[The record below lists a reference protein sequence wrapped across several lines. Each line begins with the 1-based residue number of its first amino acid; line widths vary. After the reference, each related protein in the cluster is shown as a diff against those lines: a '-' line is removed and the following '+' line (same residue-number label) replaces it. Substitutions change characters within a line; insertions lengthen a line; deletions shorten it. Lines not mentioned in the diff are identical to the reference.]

1 MYEQTIGLNTGQ
13 KTLSSRVAIALL
25 LLVALSYVTNAM
37 DRSLYPQLVP
47 YINKHFG
54 FSLSE
59 GGFLS
64 TIFALGMGIGGIPA
78 GFLIDKMSRKSVTI
92 LGIFIYSLFT
102 LLNAYSNSFW
112 DLASYRV
119 LTGIGEALQQTALFA
134 MVGAYFYRYRTVAIG
149 SLNAAYGIGA
159 FLGPVLGMQLFLRTG
174 EYWQTPLIAFGG
186 IGLVFCVVF
195 QSFVPKLFSEAKG
208 IASAVRHRQIESH
221 LPKRL
226 LTKNVVLV
234 SIANVMTGLSTF
246 GYLGLYPTFLKTSL
260 HFSTSNTALCA
271 SMYGVGA
278 FMGLP
283 AGFIGDKLNQKRVI
297 ILAALGSM
305 VVYLFMFNVAQTPS
319 MQALLSFLQGVCA
332 SGFLF
337 VNIYSLTQRSVRNDF
352 LGRASG
358 IASSA
363 HYLPAAFSG
372 MLLGWMVGHLDWG
385 FAAIIQLAI
394 FPLIAI
400 SAMLM
405 FDSKLTSRV
414 ERHDAVAENTVSE

>member
-1 MYEQTIGLNTGQ
+1 MSDQIIGSNPEQ

-59 GGFLS
+59 GGFLA

-78 GFLIDKMSRKSVTI
+78 GYLIDRLSRKSVTI
-92 LGIFIYSLFT
+92 IGIFIYSLFT
-102 LLNAYSNSFW
+102 LMNAYSNSFW
-112 DLASYRV
+112 DLSSYRV
-119 LTGIGEALQQTALFA
+119 LTGVGEALQQTALFA

-159 FLGPVLGMQLFLRTG
+159 FLGPVVGMQLFLKTG
-174 EYWQTPLIAFGG
+174 EQWQTPLIAFGAA
-186 IGLVFCVVF
+186 GLVFCLLF
-195 QSFVPKLFSEAKG
+195 WAFVPRLFSEAKG
-208 IASAVRHRQIESH
+208 IAGAVRHRQVEAH
-221 LPKRL
+221 LPTHL
-226 LTKNVVLV
+226 ATKNLILV
-234 SIANVMTGLSTF
+234 SLANVLTGLSTF

-260 HFSTSNTALCA
+260 HFSTSATALCA

-283 AGFIGDKLNQKRVI
+283 AGFIGDKWNQKRVI
-297 ILAALGSM
+297 LLAALGSM
-305 VVYLFMFNVAQTPS
+305 VVYLFMFNIAQTPP

-337 VNIYSLTQRSVRNDF
+337 VNIYSLSQRSVRNEF

-358 IASSA
+358 IASSS

-372 MLLGWMVGHLDWG
+372 MLLGWMVGHLGWG
-385 FAAIIQLAI
+385 TAAIVQLAI
-394 FPLIAI
+394 FPLLAI
-400 SAMLM
+400 TAMLM
-405 FDSKLTSRV
+405 FDSKLTSKV
-414 ERHDAVAENTVSE
+414 ELLKA

>member
-1 MYEQTIGLNTGQ
+1 MSDQIIGSNPEQR
-13 KTLSSRVAIALL
+13 TLSSRVAIALL

-59 GGFLS
+59 GGFLA

-78 GFLIDKMSRKSVTI
+78 GYLIDRLSRKSVTI
-92 LGIFIYSLFT
+92 IGIFIYSLFT
-102 LLNAYSNSFW
+102 LMNAYSNSFW
-112 DLASYRV
+112 DLSSYRV
-119 LTGIGEALQQTALFA
+119 LTGVGEALQQTALFA

-159 FLGPVLGMQLFLRTG
+159 FLGPVVGMQLFLKTG
-174 EYWQTPLIAFGG
+174 EQWQTPLIAFGAA
-186 IGLVFCVVF
+186 GLVFCLLF
-195 QSFVPKLFSEAKG
+195 WSFVPKLFSEAKG
-208 IASAVRHRQIESH
+208 IAGAVRHRQVEDH
-221 LPKRL
+221 LPTHL
-226 LTKNVVLV
+226 ATKNLILV
-234 SIANVMTGLSTF
+234 SLANVLTGLSTF

-260 HFSTSNTALCA
+260 HFSTSATALCA

-283 AGFIGDKLNQKRVI
+283 AGFIGDKWNQKRVI
-297 ILAALGSM
+297 LLAALGSM
-305 VVYLFMFNVAQTPS
+305 VVYLFMFNIAQTPP

-337 VNIYSLTQRSVRNDF
+337 VNIYSLSQRSVRNEF

-358 IASSA
+358 IASSS

-372 MLLGWMVGHLDWG
+372 MLLGWMVGHLGWG
-385 FAAIIQLAI
+385 TAAIVQLAI
-394 FPLIAI
+394 FPLLAI
-400 SAMLM
+400 TAMLM
-405 FDSKLTSRV
+405 FDSKLTSKV
-414 ERHDAVAENTVSE
+414 VLLEA